1 MPRSQANAASHDAH
15 SRVAA
20 SGSTA
25 LPLLTSEDPIRRSAV
40 QSTTTIVLHCPA
52 SLIRFRILTSEPA
65 PIRDGT
71 AGLPYPKAQD
81 VPESEGMLWRRNL

>member
-1 MPRSQANAASHDAH
+1 MPKSQANAASRQA
-15 SRVAA
+15 SR
-20 SGSTA
+20 
-25 LPLLTSEDPIRRSAV
+25 PLSISEAPIWRSAV
-40 QSTTTIVLHCPA
+40 QSTTTIVLHCTA